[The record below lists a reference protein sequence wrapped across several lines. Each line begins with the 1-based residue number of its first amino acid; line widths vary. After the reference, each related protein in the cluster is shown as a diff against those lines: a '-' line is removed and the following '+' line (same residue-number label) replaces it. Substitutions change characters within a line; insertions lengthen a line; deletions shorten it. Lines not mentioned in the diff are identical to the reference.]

1 MGVIHCTDRPEVRDA
16 IRRLAEAIE
25 GKWASDRDVRW
36 VAPCVTGLRYGGV
49 MSSTLDL
56 DGLKAAAAEFAESL
70 RGRPIPELFGATDGK
85 ALGTWIETSFNE
97 FIAERYSYDP
107 GNPARG
113 IDFPELKVDLKATF
127 VKQPQS
133 SCPFRD
139 ASQKVFGLGYDLLVF
154 VYEKTDTHE
163 AQSAAIDVRH
173 ALFIDRS
180 RTGDYQTTR
189 GIREILDRG
198 GNAEDLV
205 AFMEDR
211 NLPLD
216 EVGRTDLAERVL
228 SGPPEQGYVTI
239 SNALQWRL
247 QYGHAIANAGGR
259 GCPRPRPVRN
269 SATSRR
275 LENSQSS
282 ALRSSRR
289 SSVERAGYWNRHAV
303 RGASCSLRPLS

>member
-1 MGVIHCTDRPEVRDA
+1 MLHPPRQLSAGRVN
-16 IRRLAEAIE
+16 
-25 GKWASDRDVRW
+25 SRW
-36 VAPCVTGLRYGGV
+36 VELGVTRLRYGGV
-49 MSSTLDL
+49 MSSSLDL

-70 RGRPIPELFGATDGK
+70 RGRPIPELFGTTDGK
-85 ALGTWIETSFNE
+85 ALGTWVEASFNE
-97 FIAERYSYDP
+97 FLTERYAYGP
-107 GNPARG
+107 GNAARG
-113 IDFPELKVDLKATF
+113 IDFPELEVDLKATF
-127 VKQPQS
+127 LKQPQS

-139 ASQKVFGLGYDLLVF
+139 ASQKIFGLGYHLLVF

-198 GNAEDLV
+198 GNVEDLV

-216 EVGRTDLAERVL
+216 EIGRMALAERVL
-228 SGPPEQGYVTI
+228 SGPPEQGYITI

-247 QYGHAIANAGGR
+247 QYGHAITNAGGVD
-259 GCPRPRPVRN
+259 GVQD
-269 SATSRR
+269 
-275 LENSQSS
+275 LV
-282 ALRSSRR
+282 L
-289 SSVERAGYWNRHAV
+289 
-303 RGASCSLRPLS
+303 